1 MKKFE
6 IVGELPECDPE
17 TGTKQML
24 LEKWNQ
30 QTCWM
35 QGGHKPSV
43 CKKKKKREREK
54 CNKEQ

>member
-6 IVGELPECDPE
+6 IVGELPECGAE

-43 CKKKKKREREK
+43 CKKKKKKREK
-54 CNKEQ
+54 CNKQQ